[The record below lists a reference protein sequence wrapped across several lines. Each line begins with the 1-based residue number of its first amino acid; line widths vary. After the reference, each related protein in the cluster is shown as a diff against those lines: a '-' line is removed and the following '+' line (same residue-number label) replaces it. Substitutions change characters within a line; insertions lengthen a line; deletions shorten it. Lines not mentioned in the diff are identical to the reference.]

1 MRFLQVD
8 PIHADSL
15 AQNLTHKVEQIKEM
29 PLNEA
34 LEFVTKGLLGF
45 FWDILI
51 CVAIYLV
58 ARWIIRYIDRLLG
71 RVFERKNVEISL
83 GKFIRSLVRAALYV
97 IVVITI
103 VRKLGIDTSS
113 FVALLASVGVAIGMA
128 LSGTLQ
134 NFAGGVMILLLRP
147 FRIGDYVQTQ
157 GIEGSVKEIKLFN
170 TVINTVDNKLITL
183 PNGPIVNNIINNFSA
198 EKRRRVDMTVSISY
212 GDDYDVARKAILD
225 ILSADSRIMQ
235 EPAPFVA
242 LGSLGDSAVK
252 ITIRVW
258 TASEDYWGVYFDLNE
273 KFYKELPAKGVNF
286 PYPHLDVQV
295 TEKK

>member
-1 MRFLQVD
+1 
-8 PIHADSL
+8 
-15 AQNLTHKVEQIKEM
+15 
-29 PLNEA
+29 
-34 LEFVTKGLLGF
+34 
-45 FWDILI
+45 
-51 CVAIYLV
+51 
-58 ARWIIRYIDRLLG
+58 
-71 RVFERKNVEISL
+71 
-83 GKFIRSLVRAALYV
+83 
-97 IVVITI
+97 
-103 VRKLGIDTSS
+103 
-113 FVALLASVGVAIGMA
+113 
-128 LSGTLQ
+128 
-134 NFAGGVMILLLRP
+134 
-147 FRIGDYVQTQ
+147 
-157 GIEGSVKEIKLFN
+157 
-170 TVINTVDNKLITL
+170 
-183 PNGPIVNNIINNFSA
+183 
-198 EKRRRVDMTVSISY
+198 MTVSISY

>member
-15 AQNLTHKVEQIKEM
+15 AQNLTQKVEQIKEM
-29 PLNEA
+29 PFNEA
-34 LEFVTKGLLGF
+34 LEFVTRGVLGF
-45 FWDILI
+45 FWDVLI

-71 RVFERKNVEISL
+71 RVFERKRVEISL
-83 GKFIRSLVRAALYV
+83 GKFVRSLVRAALYV

-170 TVINTVDNKLITL
+170 TVINTADNKLITL

-242 LGSLGDSAVK
+242 LGSLGDSAVN

-295 TEKK
+295 IQKK

>member
-15 AQNLTHKVEQIKEM
+15 AQNLTQKVEQIKEM

-34 LEFVTKGLLGF
+34 LEFVTRGVLGF
-45 FWDILI
+45 FWDVLI
-51 CVAIYLV
+51 CVTIYLV

-71 RVFERKNVEISL
+71 RVFERKRVEISL
-83 GKFIRSLVRAALYV
+83 GKFVRSLVRAALYV

-170 TVINTVDNKLITL
+170 TVINTADNKLITL

-242 LGSLGDSAVK
+242 LGSLGDSAVNV
-252 ITIRVW
+252 TIRVW

-295 TEKK
+295 TQK